1 MEKIPQSTNPK
12 VSVTE
17 RAAAK
22 SGVVF
27 VRENANA
34 EQRFKMYFQDPF
46 SPTKRVIAAPRE
58 GELVIGAREMKM
70 LPVGIP
76 ITGSRLR
83 YTTAEVLAHGLLI
96 DRHYLIVYDEPGRVA
111 EISVATAEE
120 PKIQGDYVYNYWD
133 QEYEALVVG
142 VQVEK
147 TEKILII
154 NNHLLLVVMPRAL
167 ALRSWTAEF
176 PSKLIPGAEEPKPM
190 VVPFLTD
197 AYQLA
202 ASGSTKKMVWVELDF
217 QPGEHALTM
226 LLPPT
231 PAKTRVD
238 GALVTPQYER
248 PIRAARLNL
257 STPPIP
263 YASIALNQVETW
275 TEKFDPAAGEWRTGP
290 LRPLEELGEVPY
302 GYVKYRGQF
311 AYAGE
316 PVMSITSFGT
326 DFKRVFLN
334 GKPVPEASN
343 GSISFEFSLAKYA
356 VPGSNLLEIAC
367 ESFGSSSGGPNL
379 GALRG
384 IDSVRYGRSAQDV
397 STIADW
403 KIQRFPAAMRGRE
416 IDPNSHLGDGSP
428 QTSTTLPPRRNW
440 FPLSPGAAP
449 NLPCRAR
456 SRDGR
461 RPGKSPSRPSATRSS
476 TSMASSSA
484 AT

>member
-1 MEKIPQSTNPK
+1 
-12 VSVTE
+12 
-17 RAAAK
+17 
-22 SGVVF
+22 
-27 VRENANA
+27 
-34 EQRFKMYFQDPF
+34 
-46 SPTKRVIAAPRE
+46 
-58 GELVIGAREMKM
+58 
-70 LPVGIP
+70 
-76 ITGSRLR
+76 
-83 YTTAEVLAHGLLI
+83 VLAHGLLI

-147 TEKILII
+147 TEKILVI
-154 NNHLLLVVMPRAL
+154 NNHLLLVVMPRAR
-167 ALRSWTAEF
+167 ALQSWTAEF

-217 QPGEHALTM
+217 QPGEHTLTM

-238 GALVTPQYER
+238 GVLVTPQYER
-248 PIRAARLNL
+248 PIRTAHLNL
-257 STPPIP
+257 STPPVP
-263 YASIALNQVETW
+263 YPSIALNQVETW

-397 STIADW
+397 STVADW
-403 KIQRFPAAMRGRE
+403 KIQRFPPARRGRE
-416 IDPNSHLGDGSP
+416 IDQEFSSGGWKPADLNDVA
-428 QTSTTLPPRRNW
+428 TSKELVPAFTW
-440 FPLSPGAAP
+440 
-449 NLPCRAR
+449 CRAEFAL
-456 SRDGR
+456 
-461 RPGKSPSRPSATRSS
+461 PSAVPGWSAPWKVAFEAARDALLYLNGKFIGRYVTAGPQKDFFLPEAYFVTGAKTKNILTVMLAYADHPGYIRTLRVGPYEEFSAHRTRIEFEW
-476 TSMASSSA
+476 
-484 AT
+484 